1 MTGSVTVIGGG
12 SWGTTLA
19 NLLAEKGLSVR
30 LWVRSN
36 SLCELIRE
44 KRENPAYLKGVRLS
58 DNILP
63 TTSIKEALEDSPIV
77 VCAVPSHGIRAIFTE
92 ASQYI
97 RKDAI
102 IVSTSK
108 GIEEGTHL
116 TCSAILK
123 ECLDRELHQRV
134 VVLSGPSF
142 AGEVSRGLP
151 TAVCVAGIPEYT
163 ESIQR
168 LFSTP
173 SFRVYT
179 NPDMTGVELGGALK
193 NVVAIA
199 SGISD
204 GLGLGNNARAALITR
219 GLKEMVRLGVEC
231 GAEEKTFYGLSG
243 MGDLVLTCTGELSRN
258 RKVGLEIG
266 KGKTLGEVL
275 SGMKMVAE
283 GVRTSRSVRELARV
297 KGVDMP
303 ITEQVYNILYESKSP
318 RDAVMELMTRRL
330 KEE

>member
-1 MTGSVTVIGGG
+1 MTGSATVIGGG

-19 NLLAEKGLSVR
+19 NLLAEKGVTVR
-30 LWVRSN
+30 LWVRCA
-36 SLCELIRE
+36 SLCELIDTTG
-44 KRENPAYLKGVRLS
+44 ENPLYLEGIRLS
-58 DNILP
+58 ENILP
-63 TTSIKEALEDSPIV
+63 TTSLEEALEDSPLV
-77 VCAVPSHGIRAIFTE
+77 VCAVPSHGIRAIFKD
-92 ASQYI
+92 ASKYI

-102 IVSTSK
+102 IVSASK
-108 GIEEGTHL
+108 GIEEGSHL

-123 ECLDRELHQRV
+123 ECIHEELHQRV

-142 AGEVSRGLP
+142 AKEVSRGLP
-151 TAVCVAGIPEYT
+151 TAVCVAGRTEYA
-163 ESIQR
+163 EKIQKM
-168 LFSTP
+168 FSTP

-204 GLGLGNNARAALITR
+204 GLGLGNNARAALVTR
-219 GLKEMVRLGVEC
+219 GLKEMVRLGIEC

-266 KGKTLGEVL
+266 RGKKLEEIL

-283 GVRTSRSVRELARV
+283 GVRTSRSVREFAML

-303 ITEQVYNILYESKSP
+303 ITEQVYNILYEGKSP
-318 RDAVMELMTRRL
+318 RVAVMELMTRRL

>member
-1 MTGSVTVIGGG
+1 MTGSATVIGGG

-19 NLLAEKGLSVR
+19 NLLAEKGLTVR
-30 LWVRSN
+30 LWVRNN
-36 SLCELIRE
+36 SLCELIRTR
-44 KRENPAYLKGVRLS
+44 RENPLYLKGVRLS
-58 DNILP
+58 SNILP
-63 TTSIKEALEDSPIV
+63 TTSLKEALEDGSIV
-77 VCAVPSHGIRAIFTE
+77 VCAVPSHGIRTLFRE
-92 ASQYI
+92 ASRYI

-102 IVSTSK
+102 VVSASK

-123 ECLDRELHQRV
+123 ECMDRTMHERV
-134 VVLSGPSF
+134 AVLSGPSF

-151 TAVCVAGIPEYT
+151 TAVCVAGRPDYAEK
-163 ESIQR
+163 IQQI
-168 LFSTP
+168 FSTP

-199 SGISD
+199 AGISD

-219 GLKEMVRLGVEC
+219 GLKEMVRLGVAC

-266 KGKTLGEVL
+266 RGKTLEDVL

-283 GVRTSRSVRELARV
+283 GVKTTRSARELARI

-303 ITEQVYNILYESKSP
+303 ITEQVYNILYKGKP
-318 RDAVMELMTRRL
+318 PKDAVMELMTRKL

>member
-1 MTGSVTVIGGG
+1 MTGSATVIGGG

-19 NLLAEKGLSVR
+19 NLLAEKGNAVR
-30 LWVRSN
+30 LWVRCA
-36 SLCELIRE
+36 SLCELIDTTG
-44 KRENPAYLKGVRLS
+44 ENPLYLEGIRLS
-58 DNILP
+58 QNILP
-63 TTSIKEALEDSPIV
+63 TTSLEEALKDSSLV
-77 VCAVPSHGIRAIFTE
+77 VCAVPSHGIRAIFKD
-92 ASQYI
+92 ASRYI
-97 RKDAI
+97 GKEAI
-102 IVSTSK
+102 IVSASK
-108 GIEEGTHL
+108 GIEEGSHL

-123 ECLDRELHQRV
+123 ECIQEELHQRV

-142 AGEVSRGLP
+142 AKEVSRGLP
-151 TAVCVAGIPEYT
+151 TAVCVAGRTDHAER
-163 ESIQR
+163 IQKI
-168 LFSTP
+168 FSTS

-179 NPDMTGVELGGALK
+179 SPDMTGVELGGALK

-219 GLKEMVRLGVEC
+219 GLKEMVRLGIEC

-258 RKVGLEIG
+258 RKVGLQIGRGKKLEEI
-266 KGKTLGEVL
+266 L
-275 SGMKMVAE
+275 SVMKMVAE
-283 GVRTSRSVRELARV
+283 GVRTSRSVRELARL

-303 ITEQVYNILYESKSP
+303 ITEQVYSILYDGKSP
-318 RDAVMELMTRRL
+318 RVAVMELMTRRL